1 MREKYKLQASR
12 NLNFNLVFFII
23 HIEHACLYICCLRD
37 IDLTFVFIISVA
49 CNVGDPGLKAYSK
62 LC

>member
-1 MREKYKLQASR
+1 M
-12 NLNFNLVFFII
+12 NVVFLYRT
-23 HIEHACLYICCLRD
+23 HRTCTCLYICCLRD

-49 CNVGDPGLKAYSK
+49 YNVGDLGLKAYSK